1 MEKMNYTG
9 NDIIFAT
16 GAPGSKWSR
25 VLSLIGLHP
34 DVNSTDKDKFP
45 RYNLDVEFLNGRV
58 VPVGNHTGA
67 YFGPD
72 NNIGEQFADLTK
84 LTKEEFIEEIKK
96 PFDNWDQG
104 TKIVKSHWFSY
115 SENLNWLRTN
125 FPEARIIMIYNG
137 DAIAFKWWHFVGGWD
152 ISFPTYTW
160 YQNDARMYEKILEE
174 NRDMI
179 AFAKTHMVP
188 IMMHKNFR
196 SVLTMLG
203 LSDNLDFLSSLTP
216 EDEELV
222 RKISFNEK
230 DLIDQFNGSV
240 RGAALGILSNSSPKC
255 SNLEEFEDNI
265 EFANVTLTMR
275 HNDLRVDELLK
286 IRHGTGWI
294 DQINSIIETA
304 SKATK

>member
-1 MEKMNYTG
+1 MEKMNHTG

-34 DVNSTDKDKFP
+34 DVNSSDKHKFP
-45 RYNLDVEFLNGRV
+45 RYNLNVTMLNGKT

-72 NNIGEQFADLTK
+72 NGIGENFEDLTK

-104 TKIVKSHWFSY
+104 VKIVKSHWFSY
-115 SENLNWLRTN
+115 GENLNWLKNN
-125 FPEARIIMIYNG
+125 FPDAKFILVYNG
-137 DAIAFKWWHFVGGWD
+137 NEVAFKWWHFVGGWD

-160 YQNDARMYEKILEE
+160 YNNDSRMYEKILEE
-174 NRDMI
+174 NQDMLT
-179 AFAKTHMVP
+179 FARSEMIPVK
-188 IMMHKNFR
+188 MHKNFQ
-196 SVLTMLG
+196 SVLTLLG
-203 LSDNLDFLSSLTP
+203 LSDDLNFLDSLTA
-216 EDEELV
+216 EDEDLV

-230 DLIDQFNGSV
+230 DLLDQFNGSV
-240 RGAALGILSNSSPKC
+240 RGAALGILSNNSPRC
-255 SNLEEFEDNI
+255 SDLEEFEQNI
-265 EFANVTLTMR
+265 KHSNSMLTMR

-286 IRHGTGWI
+286 IRHGNEWI
-294 DQINSIIETA
+294 DQINSVVTQA
-304 SKATK
+304 SK

>member
-1 MEKMNYTG
+1 MEKMNHTG

-34 DVNSTDKDKFP
+34 DVNSSDKHKFP
-45 RYNLDVEFLNGRV
+45 RYNLNVTMLNGKT

-72 NNIGEQFADLTK
+72 NGIGENFEDLTK

-104 TKIVKSHWFSY
+104 VKIVKSHWFSY
-115 SENLNWLRTN
+115 GENLNWLKNN
-125 FPEARIIMIYNG
+125 FPDAKFILVYNVNEV
-137 DAIAFKWWHFVGGWD
+137 AFKWWHFVGGWD

-160 YQNDARMYEKILEE
+160 YNNDSRMYEKILKE
-174 NRDMI
+174 NQDMI
-179 AFAKTHMVP
+179 AFAKSNMVP
-188 IMMHKNFR
+188 IKMHHNFQ
-196 SVLTMLG
+196 SVLTLLG
-203 LSDNLDFLSSLTP
+203 LSNDLNFLDSLTA
-216 EDEELV
+216 EDEDLV

-230 DLIDQFNGSV
+230 DLLDQFNGSV
-240 RGAALGILSNSSPKC
+240 RGAALGILSNDSPRC
-255 SNLEEFEDNI
+255 LDLEEFEQHIRHSNSM
-265 EFANVTLTMR
+265 LTMR

-286 IRHGTGWI
+286 IRHGNEWI
-294 DQINSIIETA
+294 DQINSVVTQA
-304 SKATK
+304 SK

>member
-1 MEKMNYTG
+1 MEKMNHTG

-34 DVNSTDKDKFP
+34 DVNSSDKHKFP
-45 RYNLDVEFLNGRV
+45 RYNLNVKMLNGKT

-72 NNIGEQFADLTK
+72 NGIGENFEDLTK

-104 TKIVKSHWFSY
+104 VKIVKSHWFSY
-115 SENLNWLRTN
+115 GENLNWLKNN
-125 FPEARIIMIYNG
+125 FPDAKFILVYNG
-137 DAIAFKWWHFVGGWD
+137 NEVAFKWWHFVGGWD

-160 YQNDARMYEKILEE
+160 YNNDSRMYEKILEE
-174 NRDMI
+174 NQDMLT
-179 AFAKTHMVP
+179 FARSKMIP
-188 IMMHKNFR
+188 IKIHKNFQ
-196 SVLTMLG
+196 SVLTLLG
-203 LSDNLDFLSSLTP
+203 LSNDLNFLDSLTV
-216 EDEELV
+216 EDEDLV

-230 DLIDQFNGSV
+230 DLLDQFNGSV
-240 RGAALGILSNSSPKC
+240 RGAALGILSNDSPRC
-255 SNLEEFEDNI
+255 LDLEEFEQHIKHSNSM
-265 EFANVTLTMR
+265 LTMR

-286 IRHGTGWI
+286 IRHGNEWI
-294 DQINSIIETA
+294 DQINSVVTLA
-304 SKATK
+304 SK